1 MRLDKIFIKNFRS
14 IGERGLELKFSNK
27 LTTFIGEN
35 NVGKSS
41 IFKAISKS
49 LEPNVG
55 WDSEEWHAGDD
66 NKIAEI
72 NLLCTLDDGEINEL
86 INCFNISLTVSEFK
100 ENFTDKIEYKHSRSK
115 LHHSTIFKFGKLSV
129 KGRHGWIGDGDFK
142 GGTVIS
148 LKAIINNLKTQNSKN
163 FYQIFEDK
171 MNEHK
176 ITHQENDFIIDFEGE
191 FSNNFI
197 PLIKNNLIIIEEF
210 RQRPNKTLSDL
221 STSPKGQELASVL
234 FNLKNSRADLNIKYK
249 QIQNNFNRLFPMLS
263 LDVIRENNEIKILV
277 QKEGVE
283 STHLYLGAGIIE
295 LLLLITH
302 LTAHKDKVI
311 FIDHPESHL
320 HPHAQRR
327 LSTMLEDVN
336 NGQICIITHSPYFVN
351 LNRNSQILRFV
362 QDSAQTKCIELT
374 PDYFTDTDLSKLE
387 QFMDIDTKELFFARK
402 VVLVEGP
409 TEFGALP
416 IFASKLYNFDE
427 NGVSVIIVGGKK
439 SFETFVKL
447 CEGFK
452 LPYLVIAD
460 QDANENISNLEQ
472 NYPNCKSYI
481 MPDEF
486 DDILPENICAEAKNE
501 VGRKSKPRI
510 GKYVASKLVE
520 TNNIPSE
527 IIEIIE
533 KIKTL

>member
-1 MRLDKIFIKNFRS
+1 
-14 IGERGLELKFSNK
+14 
-27 LTTFIGEN
+27 
-35 NVGKSS
+35 
-41 IFKAISKS
+41 
-49 LEPNVG
+49 
-55 WDSEEWHAGDD
+55 
-66 NKIAEI
+66 
-72 NLLCTLDDGEINEL
+72 
-86 INCFNISLTVSEFK
+86 
-100 ENFTDKIEYKHSRSK
+100 
-115 LHHSTIFKFGKLSV
+115 
-129 KGRHGWIGDGDFK
+129 
-142 GGTVIS
+142 
-148 LKAIINNLKTQNSKN
+148 
-163 FYQIFEDK
+163 
-171 MNEHK
+171 
-176 ITHQENDFIIDFEGE
+176 HQENDFIIDFEGE
-191 FSNNFI
+191 FLNSFI
-197 PLIKNNLIIIEEF
+197 PLLKNNLIIIEEF
-210 RQRPNKTLSDL
+210 RQRPNKTLSDI

-277 QKEGVE
+277 EKEGVE

-302 LTAHKDKVI
+302 LTAHEEKVI

-320 HPHAQRR
+320 HPHAQRS
-327 LSTMLEDVN
+327 LSTMLEDAN
-336 NGQICIITHSPYFVN
+336 NSQICIITHSPYFVN
-351 LNRNSQILRFV
+351 LNRNSNILRFV
-362 QDSAQTKCIELT
+362 QDSAQTKCIAPS
-374 PDYFTDTDLSKLE
+374 PDYFTDNDLSKLE
-387 QFMDIDTKELFFARK
+387 QFMDIDTKEFFFAKK

-416 IFASKLYNFDE
+416 IFASKRYNFDE

-486 DDILPENICAEAKNE
+486 DDILPEDICAEAKNE
-501 VGRKSKPRI
+501 VGGKSKPRI